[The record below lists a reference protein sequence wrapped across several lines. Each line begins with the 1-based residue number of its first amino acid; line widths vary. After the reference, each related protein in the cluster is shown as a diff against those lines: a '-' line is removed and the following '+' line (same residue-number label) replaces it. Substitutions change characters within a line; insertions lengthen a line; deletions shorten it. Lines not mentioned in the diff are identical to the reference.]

1 VDVPEEYN
9 QARLTGDPPEIAAAE
24 HLRVGR
30 VARVWSDPSI
40 TGTMRDN
47 RCQGCCGFFFSLAL
61 TLSMRPL

>member
-1 VDVPEEYN
+1 VPEEYN

-30 VARVWSDPSI
+30 VARVWSDPEHHRHYA
-40 TGTMRDN
+40 GN
-47 RCQGCCGFFFSLAL
+47 RCQGLLRFFFSLAL